1 MLFTGEFRRSIDE
14 KGRLIVPSRL
24 RELIAEDKVVLTQGV
39 EPCISFWPEQEW
51 VSQARALL
59 AQPQSATETRRVVR
73 QLAGKG
79 HTDQVDKQGRIT
91 VPQHLREQAGIASDV
106 VIVGMLNHAEIWSP
120 EKYAEEEAKQ
130 QETPL
135 EERFGQLNI

>member
-1 MLFTGEFRRSIDE
+1 VLFTGEFPRSIDD

-24 RELIAEDKVVLTQGV
+24 RDLITDDKVVLTQGV
-39 EPCISFWPEQEW
+39 EPCIAFWPEEQW
-51 VSQARALL
+51 SAQARELL
-59 AQPQSATETRRVVR
+59 AQPQSAAETRRTVR

-79 HTDQVDKQGRIT
+79 HTDRIDKQGRIT
-91 VPQHLREQAGIASDV
+91 VPQHLRDRAGIDSEV

-120 EKYAEEEAKQ
+120 ERYAEEEAKQ
-130 QETPL
+130 EETPL

>member
-1 MLFTGEFRRSIDE
+1 VLFTGEFRRSIDD

-24 RELIAEDKVVLTQGV
+24 RDLIGDQSVVLTLGV

-51 VSQARALL
+51 TAQARALL
-59 AQPQSATETRRVVR
+59 AQPQSASETRRVVR

-91 VPQHLREQAGIASDV
+91 VPQHLRDKAGIEADV

-120 EKYAEEEAKQ
+120 ERFAEEEAKQ
-130 QETPL
+130 EETPL